1 MDRNTRLTQIFI
13 GSMVLAAVASLTY
26 AGLHSHTLHLVQA
39 TALLALAAAT
49 SKMKVKLPGI
59 TGNMSVNLPFL
70 LIAAI
75 SLSAVEATAIAC
87 LSTVLQSLP
96 KPGNK
101 FKPEQMVFNVSM
113 MGLAASLASLL
124 WHATSQIRAAW
135 ASEPVLLVL
144 TTAVFFAGQTVP
156 VAAILTLTESTA
168 MRRTGFRN
176 TWLNIAQLSFPYYVV
191 SAGVAAITASVSH
204 TIGWQTALAVF
215 PVMYAIHRSYRLY
228 FANAAE
234 TPRLAPLSRV
244 ARAGM

>member
-1 MDRNTRLTQIFI
+1 MNRNTRQIFI
-13 GSMVLAAVASLTY
+13 GSMVLAAVASVTY
-26 AGLHSHTLHLVQA
+26 TGLHSYTLHPVQA
-39 TALLALAAAT
+39 AALLGLAAAT
-49 SKMKVKLPGI
+49 SRMKIKLPGI

-70 LIAAI
+70 LIAVI

-87 LSTVLQSLP
+87 LSTLLQSLP

-113 MGLAASLASLL
+113 MGFAASLASLIWL
-124 WHATSQIRAAW
+124 GASQVKAVRASDPLMLA
-135 ASEPVLLVL
+135 L

-156 VAAILTLTESTA
+156 VAAIVTLTEGGL
-168 MRRTGFRN
+168 MRRI
-176 TWLNIAQLSFPYYVV
+176 WLNIAQLSFPYYVV
-191 SAGVAAITASVSH
+191 AAGVAAIMASVSH
-204 TIGWQTALAVF
+204 SLGWGTALAVF

-234 TPRLAPLSRV
+234 TCGLAPLTRV